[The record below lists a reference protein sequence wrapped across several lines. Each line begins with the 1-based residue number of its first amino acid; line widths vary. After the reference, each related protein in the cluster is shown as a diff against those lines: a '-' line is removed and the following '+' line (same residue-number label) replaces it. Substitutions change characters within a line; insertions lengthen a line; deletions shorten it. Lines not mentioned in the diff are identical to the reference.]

1 MKKTYNYTKIRRRES
16 RVYGLE
22 DVKLPVQGG
31 VTTTYLKTAGLLLV
45 VFLVTS
51 YIFNIFSKNN
61 LFSLVNIFTKVSVMR
76 WWIIGAAFI
85 LGGSA
90 FLTTQKIQGYT
101 ISQYLRM
108 ALMPKPVINI
118 RNKKVKLNGYKTNT
132 FIENYRRY

>member
-1 MKKTYNYTKIRRRES
+1 MF
-16 RVYGLE
+16 
-22 DVKLPVQGG
+22 DVLFDNEHHNLYI
-31 VTTTYLKTAGLLLV
+31 TELLLTTG
-45 VFLVTS
+45 LVL
-51 YIFNIFSKNN
+51 IFSKNN

-76 WWIIGAAFI
+76 WWIIGGAFV

-132 FIENYRRY
+132 FIEKL

>member
-22 DVKLPVQGG
+22 DVKLPIQGG
-31 VTTTYLKTAGLLLV
+31 VTMTYLKTAGILLV
-45 VFLVTS
+45 VFLVAS
-51 YIFNIFSKNN
+51 FIMNMFSKNN
-61 LFSLVNIFTKVSVMR
+61 LFSLANIFTKVSVMR

-85 LGGSA
+85 LGGAA

-101 ISQYLRM
+101 IGQYLKM

-118 RNKKVKLNGYKTNT
+118 HNKKIKLVGYKTNT
-132 FIENYRRY
+132 FIEKL